1 MRSWRDW
8 RETEVSELGQLFI
21 VARSNTELYQL
32 LTEELSGA
40 QKIKVIL
47 DRRQDER
54 RRLRGLSAAERRQD
68 ERRRSAIDEDLQN
81 WGLAVAPSLA

>member
-1 MRSWRDW
+1 
-8 RETEVSELGQLFI
+8 LFI
-21 VARSNTELYQL
+21 VARSNSELYQL

-47 DRRQDER
+47 DRRRDER